1 MNKFELTAPCHFGL
15 EAVLKREIYDL
26 GYEISKVEDGRVTFY
41 GDAEAVCRAN
51 IGLRTP
57 ERILIKIAEFP
68 ADTFDELYEGIRGI
82 SWEDWIPADGRFW
95 VKKASSIRSALRS
108 IPDLQS
114 VMKKAMVDRMHQA
127 YGIRS
132 FPETGSEY
140 PLRVFLNKDVVT
152 VGLDTTGESLHRRGY
167 RLLRS
172 KAPIEETL
180 AAALIGLTPWKPGRI
195 LADPFCGSGTFL
207 IEAAMMASG
216 IAPGLHR
223 SFLSGNWENLI
234 PASLW
239 KDSYEEAQEQVTP
252 QKEVLLYGSD
262 IDPNV
267 IRAARQNAK
276 RAGVEPMIHWETCS
290 AGEVSLPG
298 TYGFLIT
305 NPPYGERLEEKKRL
319 PDLYREIGAVF
330 AKLPTWSEYVISAY
344 ADAERYI
351 GKKAAKK
358 RKIYNGMIKTD
369 FYQFP
374 GPRPPRQQTAG

>member
-68 ADTFDELYEGIRGI
+68 AATFDELYEGIRGI
-82 SWEDWIPADGRFW
+82 SWEDLIPADGRFW

-140 PLRVFLNKDVVT
+140 PLRVFLNKDVAT

-207 IEAAMMASG
+207 IEAAMMAAG

-223 SFLSGNWENLI
+223 SFLSGSWENLI

-276 RAGVEPMIHWETCS
+276 RAGVEPMICWETCS
-290 AGEVSLPG
+290 AGKVSLPG

-319 PDLYREIGAVF
+319 PDLYREIGAAF